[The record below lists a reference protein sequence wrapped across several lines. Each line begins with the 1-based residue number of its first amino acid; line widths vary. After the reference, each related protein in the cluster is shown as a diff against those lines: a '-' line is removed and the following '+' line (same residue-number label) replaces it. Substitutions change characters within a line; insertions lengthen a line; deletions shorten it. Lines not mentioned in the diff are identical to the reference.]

1 MVGTKIDVGRFLLN
15 LFSSSELA
23 IMYFL
28 IASGFL
34 LQNTYSLF
42 LFLAMV
48 LKTVLLYYPKKLTQH
63 SKIGK
68 RPDGAFDCNMFSCGG
83 KPNTGGLISGHMVNI
98 TMLATVAGLSLDDAQ
113 SIRPQNIIAISAIII
128 TTAAARYL
136 TKCHSILQILIG
148 SLVGVLFGY
157 GLFLLQKPLM
167 KFKIFNEDQKELLK
181 YLQINT

>member
-1 MVGTKIDVGRFLLN
+1 MAKIDVYRFFLN

-48 LKTVLLYYPKKLTQH
+48 LKTFLLYYPKKLTQH
-63 SKIGK
+63 TKIGK

-83 KPNTGGLISGHMVNI
+83 KPNRGGLISGHMVNI
-98 TMLATVAGLSLDDAQ
+98 TMLSTIVGLSLEDD
-113 SIRPQNIIAISAIII
+113 IHLQNIIAISAIII

-136 TKCHSILQILIG
+136 TKCHTIFQILAG
-148 SLVGVLFGY
+148 SFVGVLFGY
-157 GLFLLQKPLM
+157 GLFFLQKPLK
-167 KFKIFNEDQKELLK
+167 KFKIFDEDQKELLK
-181 YLQINT
+181 YLQIKA

>member
-1 MVGTKIDVGRFLLN
+1 MAKINVGRFLLN

-48 LKTVLLYYPKKLTQH
+48 TKTFLLYYPKKWTQH
-63 SKIGK
+63 TKLGK
-68 RPDGAFDCNMFSCGG
+68 RPNGAFDCNMFSCGG
-83 KPNTGGLISGHMVNI
+83 KPDYGGLISGHMVNI
-98 TMLATVAGLSLDDAQ
+98 TMLATVAGLSLDDVHT
-113 SIRPQNIIAISAIII
+113 IHPQNIIAIAAIIG

-136 TKCHSILQILIG
+136 TKCHTILQILIG
-148 SLVGVLFGY
+148 LLVGVLFGY
-157 GLFLLQKPLM
+157 GLFLLQKPLK
-167 KFKIFNEDQKELLK
+167 KFKTFDDDQKEILK
-181 YLQINT
+181 YLQVNA

>member
-1 MVGTKIDVGRFLLN
+1 MAKINVGRFLLN

-42 LFLAMV
+42 LFSAMV
-48 LKTVLLYYPKKLTQH
+48 IKTFLLYYPKKLTQH
-63 SKIGK
+63 TKIGK

-83 KPNTGGLISGHMVNI
+83 KPDYGGLISGHMVNI
-98 TMLATVAGLSLDDAQ
+98 TMLATVAGLSLDDVHT
-113 SIRPQNIIAISAIII
+113 IHTQNIIAIAAIIG

-136 TKCHSILQILIG
+136 TKCHTILQILIG
-148 SLVGVLFGY
+148 TLVGVLFGY
-157 GLFLLQKPLM
+157 GLFLLQKPLK
-167 KFKIFNEDQKELLK
+167 KFKTFDDDQKEILK
-181 YLQINT
+181 YLQVNA

>member
-1 MVGTKIDVGRFLLN
+1 MAKINIGRFFLN

-48 LKTVLLYYPKKLTQH
+48 LKTFLLYYPKKLTKH
-63 SKIGK
+63 TKIGK

-83 KPNTGGLISGHMVNI
+83 KPNRGGLISGHMVNI
-98 TMLATVAGLSLDDAQ
+98 TMLATVAGLSLNDVQDIQ
-113 SIRPQNIIAISAIII
+113 PQNIIAIAAIII
-128 TTAAARYL
+128 TTAAARYF
-136 TKCHSILQILIG
+136 TKCHTIFQILAG
-148 SLVGVLFGY
+148 TFVGILFGY
-157 GLFLLQKPLM
+157 GLFFLQKPLK
-167 KFKIFNEDQKELLK
+167 KFKIFDEDQKELLK
-181 YLQINT
+181 YIQY